1 MKNTLELQLR
11 ALRPPRVL
19 KKNDA
24 GKPDLIDVWAM
35 HHADRPVRR
44 FALAVKFGREIAAQ
58 GSTIGI
64 GTLFTIK
71 GRLDQTKNPKTGT
84 YHTFVWAD
92 EIVAL
97 VPSKKKHPVPTGG
110 DEPELPMSEPEEP
123 TPTQTHHA

>member
-1 MKNTLELQLR
+1 VKNSLELQLR

-24 GKPDLIDVWAM
+24 GGPDLIDVWAM

-44 FALAVKFGREIAAQ
+44 FPLAIKFGREIAAQ
-58 GSTIGI
+58 GAAIGI

-97 VPSKKKHPVPTGG
+97 VPSKKKHPVPAGA
-110 DEPELPMSEPEEP
+110 DEPELPMS
-123 TPTQTHHA
+123 